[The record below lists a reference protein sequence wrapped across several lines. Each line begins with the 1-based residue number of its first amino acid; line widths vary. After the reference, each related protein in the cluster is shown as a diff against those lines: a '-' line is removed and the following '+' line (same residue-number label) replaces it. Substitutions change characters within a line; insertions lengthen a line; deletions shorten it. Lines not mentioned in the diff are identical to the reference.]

1 MKRTS
6 LLALAALLCA
16 CAQPPRTTVKPDFKR
31 PVAELDAAIAARP
44 KVTQPDAVNQALLP
58 PLVVEMP
65 KVDGKPVD
73 PRFDLAVNNAPAAE
87 VFMAIVSGTRYS
99 MVVHPSIKEKIS
111 VNLKDVTVAEALETI
126 REMYGYEYK
135 MQGTRILIQPVALQ
149 TRVFMVNYLLS
160 ARKGQSNVRVSSS
173 AISDAAGPTQAG
185 APTALT
191 QPQGTQV
198 RALESSRIETRVETD
213 FWNDLL
219 NAVRTLVGSEA
230 GRNVI
235 VNPQSGLVVVR
246 AMPAELR
253 SVDDYLR
260 QIEGMVVRQVLLEA
274 KIIEV
279 ELNDRYATGINWAA
293 FRSGDNTR
301 FAGGMITPG
310 ATLQPTG
317 ELQAFTARGPDGQ
330 VLPGSNLTSIPGAP
344 GDLLAGFGVPGTVL
358 GLAFQTSNFAALMG
372 FLETQGN
379 LQVLSSPRI
388 ATLNNQKAVLKVG
401 TDEFFI
407 TNVTTNQTTTTGGA
421 IQNSPTITVQ
431 PFFSGVALDV
441 TPQID
446 ERTNQVILHVHPSV
460 SKVIDKTKDISLG
473 QAGTFRLPLASSDVR
488 ETDTIVKVNDG
499 NIVAI
504 GGLMREQQQRDKAG
518 LPVAGDIPVIGH
530 LFKNTNRTAVKSELV
545 ILIKPTII
553 RTGETWKQDLQ
564 DTRERMQNLE
574 HQDLSGWRRQPAGDG
589 APAAPAQ

>member
-1 MKRTS
+1 
-6 LLALAALLCA
+6 
-16 CAQPPRTTVKPDFKR
+16 
-31 PVAELDAAIAARP
+31 
-44 KVTQPDAVNQALLP
+44 
-58 PLVVEMP
+58 
-65 KVDGKPVD
+65 
-73 PRFDLAVNNAPAAE
+73 
-87 VFMAIVSGTRYS
+87 MAIVSGTRYS

-135 MQGTRILIQPVALQ
+135 VQGTRILIQPVALQ

-160 ARKGQSNVRVSSS
+160 SRKGQSNVRVSSS

-191 QPQGTQV
+191 QPAGTQV
-198 RALESSRIETRVETD
+198 RALESSRIETRAETD
-213 FWNDLL
+213 FWTDLL

-235 VNPQSGLVVVR
+235 INPQSGLVVVR

-260 QIEGMVVRQVLLEA
+260 QLEGMVVRQVLLEA

-279 ELNDRYATGINWAA
+279 ELSDRYATGINWAA

-317 ELQAFTARGPDGQ
+317 TLEAFTARGPDGQ
-330 VLPGSNLTSIPGAP
+330 VLPGSNLTSNPGAP

-446 ERTNQVILHVHPSV
+446 ERSNQVILHVHPSV

-504 GGLMREQQQRDKAG
+504 GGLMREQQERNKAG

-553 RTGETWKQDLQ
+553 RTEETWKQDLQ
-564 DTRERMQNLE
+564 DARERVQNLQ
-574 HQDLSGWRRQPAGDG
+574 HQDLSGWRRPAGGDADADAS
-589 APAAPAQ
+589 APPR

>member
-6 LLALAALLCA
+6 LLVLAALLGA
-16 CAQPPRTTVKPDFKR
+16 CAQPPRLAMKTDFKK
-31 PVAELDAAIAARP
+31 PLDELDAAIAARP
-44 KVTQPDAVNQALLP
+44 KVAQPDAVSQALLP

-160 ARKGQSNVRVSSS
+160 ARKGQSNVRVSSG

-185 APTALT
+185 APTATT
-191 QPQGTQV
+191 QPQGVQV
-198 RALESSRIETRVETD
+198 RALESARIETRAETD
-213 FWNDLL
+213 FWTDLL

-235 VNPQSGLVVVR
+235 VNPQSGLIVVR

-260 QIEGMVVRQVLLEA
+260 QVEGMVVRQVLLEA

-279 ELNDRYATGINWAA
+279 QLNDRFATGINWAA
-293 FRSGDNTR
+293 FRSGDNSR
-301 FAGGMITPG
+301 FAGGVISPG
-310 ATLQPTG
+310 ATLQPAG
-317 ELQAFTARGPDGQ
+317 EIQAFTARGPDGQ
-330 VLPGSNLTSIPGAP
+330 LLPSSAITALPGAP
-344 GDLLAGFGVPGTVL
+344 GALAAGFGVPGTVL
-358 GLAFQTSNFAALMG
+358 GIAFQTSNFAALLG

-401 TDEFFI
+401 TDEFFV
-407 TNVTTNQTTTTGGA
+407 TNVTTNQTTTTGGV

-431 PFFSGVALDV
+431 PFFSGVSLDV

-446 ERTNQVILHVHPSV
+446 ERSNQVILHVHPSV
-460 SKVIDKTKDISLG
+460 SKVIDKTKDLALG
-473 QAGTFRLPLASSDVR
+473 QAGVFRLPLASSDVR

-504 GGLMREQQQRDKAG
+504 GGLMREQQDRTRNG
-518 LPVAGDIPVIGH
+518 VPVAGDLPVIGH
-530 LFKNTNRTAVKSELV
+530 LFKSTNRETVKSELV

-553 RTGETWKQDLQ
+553 RSEDSWKQDLQ
-564 DTRERMQNLE
+564 ETRERIQGIQ
-574 HQDLSGWRRQPAGDG
+574 HKDLSGWRTWDETGTQPAK
-589 APAAPAQ
+589 PAQ